1 MICGLSSMLNRLH
14 VAGRATRLCPTPALC
29 LSAPAPDPEVEVVAR
44 CRMGLRSGVDSS
56 PNAPMNVE
64 LVLAFRLT
72 AVLVMTYM
80 YRGGGDLGEPAPEFK
95 ARIYLFSDF

>member
-29 LSAPAPDPEVEVVAR
+29 LSAPAPDPEVDLVAR

-56 PNAPMNVE
+56 PNAPLNVE
-64 LVLAFRLT
+64 LVLAFRLLT
-72 AVLVMTYM
+72 GLVMTYM
-80 YRGGGDLGEPAPEFK
+80 YQGRGDLGEPAPGFK
-95 ARIYLFSDF
+95 ARVSLLSDF